1 MNTTYL
7 RTRTGI
13 TLLLATFIALSG
25 CAGMSPGYENPTV
38 TVQSFKPIAS
48 SDGSGLPRFEI
59 VLNVINPNIEP
70 LELAGV
76 SYTISLDGNDLIKG
90 VGNELPVIEGY
101 GEGSFTLTAGVNL
114 LAGIGLFRS
123 ILNKEGDSFDYA
135 FEAKLDPGALR
146 PSIRVKDS
154 GEVSL
159 SGGRGSE

>member
-1 MNTTYL
+1 MTTRMRL
-7 RTRTGI
+7 PLLFTV
-13 TLLLATFIALSG
+13 LLAAGLSLSG

-48 SDGSGLPRFEI
+48 NDGSGLPKFEI
-59 VLNVINPNIEP
+59 VLGVINPNLEP

-76 SYTISLDGNDLIKG
+76 SYTISLDGNDIIKG

-135 FEAKLDPGALR
+135 FEAKLDPGAFR
-146 PSIRVKDS
+146 RKIRVSDS
-154 GEVSL
+154 GTISL
-159 SGGRGSE
+159 SGR